1 MIHRSITR
9 FFLGFKL
16 VVTDKELS
24 VKDVGKQVKNVL
36 SDAMNAISSSFMGD
50 FVSMPND
57 EIRRYSRM
65 EKLMENKLSRV
76 VLKVRRLNKND
87 FGYLL
92 EHIYGRTGTAYA
104 KILSLRCRSKA

>member
-1 MIHRSITR
+1 MIHRSITA

-24 VKDVGKQVKNVL
+24 VKEMGKTGQRTCCMTRQMLLV
-36 SDAMNAISSSFMGD
+36 SSFMGD

-65 EKLMENKLSRV
+65 EKLMENKLSRRF
-76 VLKVRRLNKND
+76 KVRQA
-87 FGYLL
+87 
-92 EHIYGRTGTAYA
+92 E
-104 KILSLRCRSKA
+104 